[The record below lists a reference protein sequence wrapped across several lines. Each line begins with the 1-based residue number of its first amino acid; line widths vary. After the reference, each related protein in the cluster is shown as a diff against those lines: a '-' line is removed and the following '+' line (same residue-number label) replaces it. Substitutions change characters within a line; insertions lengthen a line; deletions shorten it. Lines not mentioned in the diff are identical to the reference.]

1 LEAWLLDEGS
11 MNSFQKEI
19 KQIAAIITSTLP
31 KFFRCRYCIAYAHY
45 TVHFIIERF
54 DGVYWNTIKIL
65 ATGRGSN
72 TEAAD
77 KDLLKKYSQRS
88 SWTKSIS
95 LRNESIT
102 VKCPPAESVEELC
115 MKLEILEMTSA
126 A

>member
-1 LEAWLLDEGS
+1 
-11 MNSFQKEI
+11 MNHARKEL
-19 KQIAAIITSTLP
+19 KQIAKIIASTLP
-31 KFFRCRYCIAYAHY
+31 KFFRCRYSMGYCN
-45 TVHFIIERF
+45 VHLLIERF
-54 DGVYWNTIKIL
+54 DGAYWNLAKIL

-88 SWTKSIS
+88 SWTESIS

-102 VKCPPAESVEELC
+102 VKCPPAESVEEFC